1 MEFPEITFERLREKL
16 GRDPTDAELKAERD
30 RLWRINLADRMLTD
44 LAFRDE
50 IEPTDDRDQIF

>member
-1 MEFPEITFERLREKL
+1 VEFPEITVQRLRAKL

-50 IEPTDDRDQIF
+50 AEKHRRR